1 MTDNLLL
8 TAKQKFGMFAIGTVA
23 ILQCIAWCTGHD
35 GTVFALTSAVIGG
48 VTGAI
53 LGFTI
58 GKTK

>member
-1 MTDNLLL
+1 MSDMIL

-23 ILQCIAWCTGHD
+23 ILQGLAWITGHN

-48 VTGAI
+48 VTGAV

-58 GKTK
+58 GKKT